1 MSKKKPDAQVVAGL
15 RFEPPSSDAPGYLLR
30 VRRSAEFATAQ
41 REGKLTPQAWDALV
55 EFLLDYVTEPR
66 NRDAAR
72 DLLWQC
78 SEREFNAMLDAL
90 NGKKAAPPLP
100 NTAQ

>member
-1 MSKKKPDAQVVAGL
+1 MAKKNSTAQIVAGL

-55 EFLLDYVTEPR
+55 EFLLDYVTAPKDREE
-66 NRDAAR
+66 AR
-72 DLLWQC
+72 KLIWQC
-78 SEREFNAMLDAL
+78 SEREFTAMLDAL
-90 NGKKAAPPLP
+90 NGKPAAPPLP